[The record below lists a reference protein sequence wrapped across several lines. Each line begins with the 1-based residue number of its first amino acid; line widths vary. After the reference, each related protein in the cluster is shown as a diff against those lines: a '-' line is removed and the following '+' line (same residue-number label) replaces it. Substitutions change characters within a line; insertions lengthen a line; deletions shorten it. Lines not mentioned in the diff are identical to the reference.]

1 MLFKDHLKIVTDAG
15 AVLHLG
21 WDYDIPYF
29 LDPLNGIDVDLKT
42 AQGVNQVGDTVEGQ
56 SVSGV
61 SRTLDVVFW
70 GAYALDNARAF
81 SKKLPYFTK
90 GTLYFGDHYFTRFVL
105 QKTPYFS
112 SYTPQPRCSLM
123 LYSEKPF
130 WYDLNAVSSVLGGYE
145 KAFRFPVCYDSHI
158 YGIKRDGT
166 AAVLRNEGSLPVPFT
181 ATLRCDMPVTHPK
194 VVDLQTGAFIGFDL
208 TLQPDETLEIYRS
221 TSDRLACTLT
231 RAGVTTNIFSALDE
245 DSTLTELQPGDNV
258 LSMQAENGSGYLQA
272 LIPMQQTFS
281 YISAHWMEGA
291 IWLLGLGWGYL
302 VKKVTEYKTIKDGL
316 LAIMHDRLYQACIY
330 YTQQGWIDASGLK
343 NLEYLYQS
351 YHALGGNGTG
361 TELYNRAKALPIRD

>member
-21 WDYDIPYF
+21 WDYDAPYF
-29 LDPLNGIDVDLKT
+29 LDPLNGVDVDLQT
-42 AQGVNQVGDTVEGQ
+42 AQGINQIGATVEGQ

-81 SKKLPYFTK
+81 SKKMPYFTK

-221 TSDRLACTLT
+221 TSSPARL
-231 RAGVTTNIFSALDE
+231 RAVRTMRET
-245 DSTLTELQPGDNV
+245 
-258 LSMQAENGSGYLQA
+258 
-272 LIPMQQTFS
+272 
-281 YISAHWMEGA
+281 
-291 IWLLGLGWGYL
+291 
-302 VKKVTEYKTIKDGL
+302 
-316 LAIMHDRLYQACIY
+316 
-330 YTQQGWIDASGLK
+330 
-343 NLEYLYQS
+343 
-351 YHALGGNGTG
+351 
-361 TELYNRAKALPIRD
+361 

>member
-21 WDYDIPYF
+21 WDYDAPYV
-29 LDPLNGIDVDLKT
+29 LDPLNGVDVDLQT
-42 AQGVNQVGDTVEGQ
+42 AQGVNQIGDTVEGQ

-130 WYDLNAVSSVLGGYE
+130 WYDLNAGSSVLGGYE
-145 KAFRFPVCYDSHI
+145 KAFHFPVCYDSHI

-166 AAVLRNEGSLPVPFT
+166 CLL
-181 ATLRCDMPVTHPK
+181 
-194 VVDLQTGAFIGFDL
+194 
-208 TLQPDETLEIYRS
+208 Y
-221 TSDRLACTLT
+221 TSDA
-231 RAGVTTNIFSALDE
+231 ADE
-245 DSTLTELQPGDNV
+245 
-258 LSMQAENGSGYLQA
+258 
-272 LIPMQQTFS
+272 
-281 YISAHWMEGA
+281 
-291 IWLLGLGWGYL
+291 
-302 VKKVTEYKTIKDGL
+302 
-316 LAIMHDRLYQACIY
+316 
-330 YTQQGWIDASGLK
+330 
-343 NLEYLYQS
+343 
-351 YHALGGNGTG
+351 
-361 TELYNRAKALPIRD
+361 

>member
-21 WDYDIPYF
+21 WDYDAPYF

-90 GTLYFGDHYFTRFVL
+90 GTMYFGDHYFTRFVL

-112 SYTPQPRCSLM
+112 SYTPKPRCSLM
-123 LYSEKPF
+123 LYSPKPY
-130 WYDLNAVSSVLGGYE
+130 WYGLAATASVLGGYQP
-145 KAFRFPVCYDSHI
+145 AFSFPVCYDSHI

-166 AAVLRNEGSLPVPFT
+166 AAALRNEGSLPVPFT

-194 VVDLQTGAFIGFDL
+194 VVDLQTGAFISFDL

-231 RAGVTTNIFSALDE
+231 RAGVTTNIFSKLDE

-272 LIPMQQTFS
+272 SVSFYPMEAG
-281 YISAHWMEGA
+281 I
-291 IWLLGLGWGYL
+291 
-302 VKKVTEYKTIKDGL
+302 
-316 LAIMHDRLYQACIY
+316 
-330 YTQQGWIDASGLK
+330 
-343 NLEYLYQS
+343 
-351 YHALGGNGTG
+351 
-361 TELYNRAKALPIRD
+361 LPEPL

>member
-21 WDYDIPYF
+21 WDYDAPYF

-61 SRTLDVVFW
+61 SRTLDVTFW
-70 GAYALDNARAF
+70 GAYALDNARDF

-90 GTLYFGDHYFTRFVL
+90 GTMYFADRYFCRFVL

-112 SYTPQPRCSLM
+112 SYTQPRCSLM

-130 WYDLNAVSSVLGGYE
+130 WYSLTATAAVLGGYK
-145 KAFRFPVCYDSHI
+145 KAFSFPVLYDSHI

-166 AAVLRNEGSLPVPFT
+166 AAVLRNDGSLPVPFT

-231 RAGVTTNIFSALDE
+231 QAGVTENIFAKLDE

-258 LSMQAENGSGYLQA
+258 LSMQAETGSGYLQA
-272 LIPMQQTFS
+272 SVSFYPMEAG
-281 YISAHWMEGA
+281 I
-291 IWLLGLGWGYL
+291 
-302 VKKVTEYKTIKDGL
+302 
-316 LAIMHDRLYQACIY
+316 
-330 YTQQGWIDASGLK
+330 
-343 NLEYLYQS
+343 
-351 YHALGGNGTG
+351 
-361 TELYNRAKALPIRD
+361 LPEPL

>member
-21 WDYDIPYF
+21 WDYDAPYF
-29 LDPLNGIDVDLKT
+29 LDPLNGVDVDLQT
-42 AQGVNQVGDTVEGQ
+42 AQGVNQIGDTVEGQ

-61 SRTLDVVFW
+61 SRTLSVVFW

-158 YGIKRDGT
+158 YGIKRHGGG
-166 AAVLRNEGSLPVPFT
+166 AAQRRFT
-181 ATLRCDMPVTHPK
+181 AGALHGHPA
-194 VVDLQTGAFIGFDL
+194 VRHAGDTPQGGGSA
-208 TLQPDETLEIYRS
+208 
-221 TSDRLACTLT
+221 DR
-231 RAGVTTNIFSALDE
+231 
-245 DSTLTELQPGDNV
+245 
-258 LSMQAENGSGYLQA
+258 
-272 LIPMQQTFS
+272 
-281 YISAHWMEGA
+281 
-291 IWLLGLGWGYL
+291 GL
-302 VKKVTEYKTIKDGL
+302 
-316 LAIMHDRLYQACIY
+316 HRL
-330 YTQQGWIDASGLK
+330 
-343 NLEYLYQS
+343 
-351 YHALGGNGTG
+351 
-361 TELYNRAKALPIRD
+361 

>member
-1 MLFKDHLKIVTDAG
+1 MLFKDHLKVVTDAG

-21 WDYDIPYF
+21 WDYDAPYF

-70 GAYALDNARAF
+70 GAYALDNARDF

-130 WYDLNAVSSVLGGYE
+130 WYD
-145 KAFRFPVCYDSHI
+145 SHI

-194 VVDLQTGAFIGFDL
+194 VVDLQTGAFIGFGL

-231 RAGVTTNIFSALDE
+231 RAGVTENIFSKLDE
-245 DSTLTELQPGDNV
+245 DSTLTELQPGDNM

-272 LIPMQQTFS
+272 SVSFYPMEAG
-281 YISAHWMEGA
+281 I
-291 IWLLGLGWGYL
+291 
-302 VKKVTEYKTIKDGL
+302 
-316 LAIMHDRLYQACIY
+316 
-330 YTQQGWIDASGLK
+330 
-343 NLEYLYQS
+343 
-351 YHALGGNGTG
+351 
-361 TELYNRAKALPIRD
+361 LPEPL

>member
-21 WDYDIPYF
+21 WDYDAPYF
-29 LDPLNGIDVDLKT
+29 LDPLNGVDVDLQT
-42 AQGVNQVGDTVEGQ
+42 AQGINQIGATVEGQ

-70 GAYALDNARAF
+70 GAYALDNARDF

-105 QKTPYFS
+105 QKLPYFS
-112 SYTPQPRCSLM
+112 SYTPDPRCELM

-145 KAFRFPVCYDSHI
+145 KAFCFPVCYDSHI

-208 TLQPDETLEIYRS
+208 TLQPDETLDIYRS

-231 RAGVTTNIFSALDE
+231 RAGVTENIFAKLDE

-258 LSMQAENGSGYLQA
+258 LSMQAENGSGYLQVSVSFY
-272 LIPMQQTFS
+272 PMEAG
-281 YISAHWMEGA
+281 I
-291 IWLLGLGWGYL
+291 
-302 VKKVTEYKTIKDGL
+302 
-316 LAIMHDRLYQACIY
+316 
-330 YTQQGWIDASGLK
+330 
-343 NLEYLYQS
+343 
-351 YHALGGNGTG
+351 
-361 TELYNRAKALPIRD
+361 LPEPL

>member
-21 WDYDIPYF
+21 WDYDAPYF
-29 LDPLNGIDVDLKT
+29 LDPLNGVDVDLQT
-42 AQGVNQVGDTVEGQ
+42 AQGINQVGATVEGQ

-61 SRTLDVVFW
+61 SRTLSVVFW
-70 GAYALDNARAF
+70 GRDALTRARAF
-81 SKKLPYFTK
+81 TKNLPYFTK

-105 QKTPYFS
+105 QKLPYFS
-112 SYTPQPRCSLM
+112 SYTPDPRCELM

-145 KAFRFPVCYDSHI
+145 KAFRFPVRYDSHI

-231 RAGVTTNIFSALDE
+231 RAGVTENIFAKLDE
-245 DSTLTELQPGDNV
+245 DSTLTELQPGDNMHKITQKLERLV
-258 LSMQAENGSGYLQA
+258 RMMAKLWAQEIMFAE
-272 LIPMQQTFS
+272 T
-281 YISAHWMEGA
+281 ME
-291 IWLLGLGWGYL
+291 
-302 VKKVTEYKTIKDGL
+302 D
-316 LAIMHDRLYQACIY
+316 
-330 YTQQGWIDASGLK
+330 
-343 NLEYLYQS
+343 
-351 YHALGGNGTG
+351 
-361 TELYNRAKALPIRD
+361 AKALYERCPRLLKEKVKAILIKSGFEEITQ

>member
-21 WDYDIPYF
+21 WDYDIPYN
-29 LDPLNGIDVDLKT
+29 LDPLNGVDVDLKT

-90 GTLYFGDHYFTRFVL
+90 GTLYFGDKYFTRFVL

-112 SYTPQPRCSLM
+112 SYTEPRCSLM
-123 LYSEKPF
+123 LYSPKPY
-130 WYDLNAVSSVLGGYE
+130 WYGLTATASVLGGYQP
-145 KAFRFPVCYDSHI
+145 AFSFPVCYDSHI
-158 YGIKRDGT
+158 YGIKRDGE

-181 ATLRCDMPVTHPK
+181 ATLRCSMPVVHPR
-194 VVDLQTGAFIGFDL
+194 VVDLKTGEFIGFDL
-208 TLQPDETLEIYRS
+208 TLEPGDVLEIYRS
-221 TSDRLACTLT
+221 TTDRLACTLT
-231 RAGVTTNIFSALDE
+231 RAGKTENIFSKLDE
-245 DSTLTELQPGDNV
+245 DGTLTELQPGDNV

-272 LIPMQQTFS
+272 SVSFYPMEAG
-281 YISAHWMEGA
+281 I
-291 IWLLGLGWGYL
+291 
-302 VKKVTEYKTIKDGL
+302 
-316 LAIMHDRLYQACIY
+316 
-330 YTQQGWIDASGLK
+330 
-343 NLEYLYQS
+343 
-351 YHALGGNGTG
+351 
-361 TELYNRAKALPIRD
+361 LPEPL